1 MQEKNNIQ
9 FSDSDFPE
17 KQLPQG
23 HREEFLEKL
32 QKGNFQKPKQKNNWW
47 KIVAALVVLVGL
59 GFVLLQNRE
68 TNDFPE
74 AETIALELQQIET
87 QYLQEIET
95 EWENFLK
102 IATDK
107 KLIAR
112 YKEKLGELDTDYKEI
127 SKSYQANKNNLQAV
141 EDLIRNLQ
149 TRLTLLQE
157 IQEHIKIL
165 NQKTNNHE
173 TII

>member
-32 QKGNFQKPKQKNNWW
+32 QKKNSQKPKQKNNWW
-47 KIVAALVVLVGL
+47 KIAATLVVLVGL

-68 TNDFPE
+68 TDDFPE
-74 AETIALELQQIET
+74 ADTIALELQQIET

-102 IATDK
+102 IATDQ

-112 YKEKLGELDTDYKEI
+112 YKEKLKQLDTDYKEI
-127 SKSYQANKNNLQAV
+127 SKSYQANKNNLLAV

-149 TRLTLLQE
+149 TRLTLLKE

-165 NQKTNNHE
+165 NQKTNNNE
-173 TII
+173 TFI

>member
-1 MQEKNNIQ
+1 MQEKNRIE
-9 FSDSDFPE
+9 FSDSDFPV
-17 KQLPQG
+17 KKLPQG

-32 QKGNFQKPKQKNNWW
+32 QKKNSQKPKQKNNWW
-47 KIVAALVVLVGL
+47 KIAATLVVLVGL

-68 TNDFPE
+68 TDDFPE
-74 AETIALELQQIET
+74 ADTIALELQQIET

-112 YKEKLGELDTDYKEI
+112 FKEKLAQLDTDYKEI
-127 SKSYQANKNNLQAV
+127 SAEYKSDKNNIQAV

-149 TRLTLLQE
+149 TRLSILKD

-165 NQKTNNHE
+165 NQKTNNYE
-173 TII
+173 TTI

>member
-1 MQEKNNIQ
+1 MKDIRNT
-9 FSDSDFPE
+9 FSESDFPE
-17 KQLPQG
+17 KKLPQG

-32 QKGNFQKPKQKNNWW
+32 QSRSAKKPRQKNSWW
-47 KIVAALVVLVGL
+47 KIAAALIVLVGL
-59 GFVLLQNRE
+59 GFVLLQNNE

-74 AETIALELQQIET
+74 ADAIALELQQIEK
-87 QYLQEIET
+87 QYLQEIKT
-95 EWENFLK
+95 EWEKFLK
-102 IATDK
+102 LAKDE

-112 YKEKLGELDTDYKEI
+112 YKEKLQQLDTDYKEI
-127 SKSYQANKNNLQAV
+127 SMDYNADKNNIQAV

-149 TRLTLLQE
+149 TRLSLLKD

-165 NQKTNNHE
+165 NQKNEQHE